1 VSAGPGETRFP
12 NSSRDELIRS
22 TDDKVRDAKY
32 RNDAAEIVS
41 AYDRYYATQGA
52 YPWGNGMTL
61 INSTSKEFGV
71 LGQAN
76 LMCVPDGLLSN

>member
-1 VSAGPGETRFP
+1 MSAGPGETRFP

-61 INSTSKEFGV
+61 INKHLQRVWCTRSS
-71 LGQAN
+71 Q
-76 LMCVPDGLLSN
+76 SNVCTRWSIV